1 MPIPLQG
8 TPGFLDTRNPTL
20 LPNFYKPVVIGNT
33 TGLRSPRGYV
43 QSNPRVSATASA
55 TVGGTVTAGDV
66 ITLTFSV
73 GTLPGGSLAVKYTV
87 VSTDTTET
95 IAESLATAVNV
106 NPTAQNYGLTAGI
119 TGAANPEELN
129 FLWTGPIGNFVTIS
143 ASVSGSATETITLSP
158 SNGLMSGGSGP
169 IIASNNFSY
178 QAGNS
183 THAYFFGNPYNP
195 PYTVLADMVRQ
206 GMPIV

>member
-8 TPGFLDTRNPTL
+8 TPGVLDTRNPTL

-43 QSNPRVSATASA
+43 QASPRVSATVNA
-55 TVGGTVTAGDV
+55 TVGGTITAGDV
-66 ITLTFSV
+66 ITLTFTV

-95 IAESLATAVNV
+95 IAESLASAVNA
-106 NPTAQNYGLTAGI
+106 NATAQNYGLSAGI
-119 TGAANPEELN
+119 TGAADPEELN
-129 FLWTGPIGNFVTIS
+129 FFWAGPVGNFVTVS
-143 ASVSGSATETITLSP
+143 ASVSGSATETITFSP
-158 SNGLMSGGSGP
+158 ASGQMSGGSGP
-169 IIASNNFSY
+169 IIAANDFDFQNVK
-178 QAGNS
+178 S

-195 PYTVLADMVRQ
+195 PYTVLAQMVSQ

>member
-8 TPGFLDTRNPTL
+8 TPGVLDTRNPTL

-43 QSNPRVSATASA
+43 QASPRVSATVNA
-55 TVGGTVTAGDV
+55 TVGGTITAGDV
-66 ITLTFSV
+66 ITLTFTV

-95 IAESLATAVNV
+95 IAESLASAVNA
-106 NPTAQNYGLTAGI
+106 NATAQSFGLTAGI
-119 TGAANPEELN
+119 TGASNPEEIN
-129 FLWTGPIGNFVTIS
+129 FFWDGPVGNFVTVS
-143 ASVSGSATETITLSP
+143 ASVSGSATETITFSP
-158 SNGLMSGGSGP
+158 TSGKMSGGSGP
-169 IIASNNFSY
+169 IIASNNFSF
-178 QAGNS
+178 QNNNS

-195 PYTVLADMVRQ
+195 PYTVLSLMVSQ